1 MLGTEVKVLSLLSA
15 CSPAELYSSPP
26 RIILIVI
33 IQLIINTPLISNQS
47 LFLSLMPTMSQT
59 ILCELHHA
67 QELRE
72 ATAVTLYLFGAFIM
86 YACTPLNKLTELL
99 ISLSTTAMITYLRR
113 LLSEALKT

>member
-1 MLGTEVKVLSLLSA
+1 
-15 CSPAELYSSPP
+15 
-26 RIILIVI
+26 
-33 IQLIINTPLISNQS
+33 
-47 LFLSLMPTMSQT
+47 MPTMSQT

-72 ATAVTLYLFGAFIM
+72 ATAVTLYLFGTLIM

-99 ISLSTTAMITYLRR
+99 ISLCTTAMITYLRR